1 MCIAPGR
8 TCNNCLFTFALF
20 AVPWLAFPPAE
31 SPLLFIVSYCLVG
44 HAPKLLTLCQDRARH
59 RRRHRERCPAFHPA
73 LACPMCLQCHAPI
86 PANVLQ
92 LGAKQQNHLMP
103 ATSRHFTF
111 FFLFSFFFFVGQV
124 NSECKRQ
131 KNTQKTKT
139 NPTDVAT
146 FKAQVG
152 KAHRERNILQYK
164 RERKY
169 TKIICKVYRFLVL

>member
-31 SPLLFIVSYCLVG
+31 SPLLFIASYCLVG
-44 HAPKLLTLCQDRARH
+44 HAPKLRTLCQDRARH

-111 FFLFSFFFFVGQV
+111 FFFFLFFFCWSSQQ
-124 NSECKRQ
+124 RMQ
-131 KNTQKTKT
+131 KAKEQTEDKSKPN
-139 NPTDVAT
+139 
-146 FKAQVG
+146 
-152 KAHRERNILQYK
+152 
-164 RERKY
+164 
-169 TKIICKVYRFLVL
+169 